1 MEEYL
6 HYIKTL
12 RSQMNDVEDHAA
24 KASVEEQT
32 HLTTIHTFEKDRES
46 AKSKIRQVKKDTEE
60 MKAAMGQLCSQILE
74 KQRKI
79 ASLESDSSAL
89 SQTLELIKQERIG
102 LSAKCIEKSTY
113 YNKVMTDMSAKFL
126 LQQGWVSSN
135 KITGELGEHG
145 LVKEEIDG
153 RSGQTEGMALR
164 FRGKSCF
171 NNNNVIDNLVND
183 AKNSLMI
190 KLESAKAKLDEIL
203 LLKSKLLLENSK
215 MKQIIEEVNCRRN
228 DFKVELK
235 AMDLKT
241 LEEEYNALL
250 LDRDGE
256 AEYLQSLLEQINKLK
271 GISDVVKCACGV
283 QYKVEVGV

>member
-126 LQQGWVSSN
+126 LQQ
-135 KITGELGEHG
+135 
-145 LVKEEIDG
+145 VKEEIDG